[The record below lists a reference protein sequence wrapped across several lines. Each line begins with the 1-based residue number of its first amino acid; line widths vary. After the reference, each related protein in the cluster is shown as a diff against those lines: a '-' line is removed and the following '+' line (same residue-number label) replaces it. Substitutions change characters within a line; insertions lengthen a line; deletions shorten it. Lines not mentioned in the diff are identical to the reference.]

1 MVLTPSRNTTN
12 PNTLPRKLA
21 LSTNDRA
28 FFMAGRQTKTPGV
41 ETPKETTTAA
51 QADAALE
58 EILGTPN
65 VKDADPTQNESEVA
79 ADALVPV
86 EQFDAVAQQAE
97 QQEILLES
105 ILRLESKVDQL
116 LKANGIEKP
125 KKMKWVQGKH
135 GMEQKEIR

>member
-1 MVLTPSRNTTN
+1 
-12 PNTLPRKLA
+12 
-21 LSTNDRA
+21 
-28 FFMAGRQTKTPGV
+28 MAGRQTKTPGV

-51 QADAALE
+51 QADAVLE
-58 EILGTPN
+58 EILGTPD
-65 VKDADPTQNESEVA
+65 VKDADPTRNESEVA
-79 ADALVPV
+79 PDALVPV
-86 EQFDAVAQQAE
+86 EQFDAVAQKAE